1 MTDKPSCHNQSW
13 QDVYW
18 SLVNKVVEIGIENA
32 QLKARVSALSAT
44 LALEGERRRV
54 LEDMT
59 KGDAK

>member
-1 MTDKPSCHNQSW
+1 MINDPPPHNQSM
-13 QDVYW
+13 QDIYW

-44 LALEGERRRV
+44 LALEGARRRV